1 MEGGKQ
7 KMNPQEL
14 NQRAEMIINMANK
27 GMNPQAVMQQM
38 FGNTLNNNVQIQ
50 TAQTQLKNM
59 AQGRP
64 MNEFIIQALKQNGL
78 SEQNAIGLARLMGI
92 K

>member
-1 MEGGKQ
+1 
-7 KMNPQEL
+7 MNPQEL
-14 NQRAEMIINMANK
+14 NQRAEMIINMANN
-27 GMNPQAVMQQM
+27 GMQPQAVMSQLFGKNMNYQNQM
-38 FGNTLNNNVQIQ
+38 Q
-50 TAQTQLKNM
+50 TAQTQLRNM

-78 SEQNAIGLARLMGI
+78 SEQNAQGLSRLLGI

>member
-1 MEGGKQ
+1 
-7 KMNPQEL
+7 MNPQEL
-14 NQRAEMIINMANK
+14 NQRAEMILNMANR
-27 GMNPQAVMQQM
+27 GMNPQTVMQQM
-38 FGNTLNNNVQIQ
+38 FGGFNNQMQ
-50 TAQTQLKNM
+50 TAQMQLKNM

-78 SEQNAIGLARLMGI
+78 TEQNAIGLSRLMGI

>member
-1 MEGGKQ
+1 
-7 KMNPQEL
+7 MNPQEL

-27 GMNPQAVMQQM
+27 GMNPQAVMQQLFSRNM
-38 FGNTLNNNVQIQ
+38 NYPNQLQM
-50 TAQTQLKNM
+50 AQTQLTNM

-64 MNEFIIQALKQNGL
+64 MNEFLIQALKQSGL
-78 SEQNAIGLARLMGI
+78 TEQNAQGLARLLGI

>member
-1 MEGGKQ
+1 
-7 KMNPQEL
+7 MNNQINAQEL
-14 NQRAEMIINMANK
+14 NRRAEMIINMANN
-27 GMNPQAVMQQM
+27 GMQPQAVMQQI
-38 FGNTLNNNVQIQ
+38 FGANLQQSEIA

-64 MNEFIIQALKQNGL
+64 MPEFIIQALKQNGL
-78 SEQNAIGLARLMGI
+78 TEQNAIGLSRLMGI

>member
-1 MEGGKQ
+1 
-7 KMNPQEL
+7 MNPQEL
-14 NQRAEMIINMANK
+14 NQRAEMIIGMANN
-27 GMNPQAVMQQM
+27 GMQPQAVMQQLM
-38 FGNTLNNNVQIQ
+38 GRNSNYQTQFQ

-64 MNEFIIQALKQNGL
+64 MNEFIIQILKQNGL
-78 SEQNAIGLARLMGI
+78 TEQNAIGLSRLMGI

>member
-1 MEGGKQ
+1 
-7 KMNPQEL
+7 MNPQEL
-14 NQRAEMIINMANK
+14 NQRAEMIINMANQ
-27 GMNPQAVMQQM
+27 GMQPQAVMQQLL
-38 FGNTLNNNVQIQ
+38 GRNANYQNQIQ

-78 SEQNAIGLARLMGI
+78 TEQNAIGLARLMGI

>member
-1 MEGGKQ
+1 
-7 KMNPQEL
+7 MNNQINAQEL
-14 NQRAEMIINMANK
+14 NQRIEMILNIANN
-27 GMNPQAVMQQM
+27 GMQPQAVMQHI
-38 FGNTLNNNVQIQ
+38 FGNNLQQSQIA

-64 MNEFIIQALKQNGL
+64 MPEFIIQALKQNGL
-78 SEQNAIGLARLMGI
+78 TEQNAIGLSRLMGI

>member
-1 MEGGKQ
+1 
-7 KMNPQEL
+7 MNAQEL

-27 GMNPQAVMQQM
+27 GMNPQSVMQQM
-38 FGNTLNNNVQIQ
+38 FGGGLGNLE

-78 SEQNAIGLARLMGI
+78 SEQNAIGLSRLMGI

>member
-1 MEGGKQ
+1 
-7 KMNPQEL
+7 MNSQEL
-14 NQRAEMIINMANK
+14 NQRAEMIINMANR
-27 GMNPQAVMQQM
+27 GMQPQAVMQQLLGRNANYKNQM
-38 FGNTLNNNVQIQ
+38 Q
-50 TAQTQLKNM
+50 TVQTQLTNM

-78 SEQNAIGLARLMGI
+78 TEQNAIGLSRLMGI

>member
-1 MEGGKQ
+1 
-7 KMNPQEL
+7 MNPQEL
-14 NQRAEMIINMANK
+14 NQRAEMIINMANN
-27 GMNPQAVMQQM
+27 GMQPQSVMSQLFGKNMNYQNQM
-38 FGNTLNNNVQIQ
+38 Q
-50 TAQTQLKNM
+50 TAQTQLRNM

-78 SEQNAIGLARLMGI
+78 SEQNAQGLSRLLGI

>member
-1 MEGGKQ
+1 MT
-7 KMNPQEL
+7 PQEL
-14 NQRAEMIINMANK
+14 NQRAEMILSMANS
-27 GMNPQAVMQQM
+27 GMNPQAVLQQLM
-38 FGNTLNNNVQIQ
+38 GKNVNYQGQLQ

-64 MNEFIIQALKQNGL
+64 MNEFIIQALRQNGL
-78 SEQNAIGLARLMGI
+78 TEQNAIGLSRLLGI

>member
-1 MEGGKQ
+1 
-7 KMNPQEL
+7 MNAQEL
-14 NQRAEMIINMANK
+14 NQRAEMIIGMANN
-27 GMNPQAVMQQM
+27 GMQPQAVMQQLM
-38 FGNTLNNNVQIQ
+38 GRNSNYQNQFQ

-64 MNEFIIQALKQNGL
+64 MNEFIIQILKQNGL
-78 SEQNAIGLARLMGI
+78 TEQNAIGLSRLMGI

>member
-1 MEGGKQ
+1 
-7 KMNPQEL
+7 MNPQEL
-14 NQRAEMIINMANK
+14 NQRAEMIINMANN
-27 GMNPQAVMQQM
+27 GMQPQAVMQQM
-38 FGNTLNNNVQIQ
+38 FGGNFNNQLQ

-64 MNEFIIQALKQNGL
+64 MNEFIIQALRQNGL
-78 SEQNAIGLARLMGI
+78 TEQNAQGLSRLMGI

>member
-1 MEGGKQ
+1 
-7 KMNPQEL
+7 MNPHEL
-14 NQRAEMIINMANK
+14 NQRAEMIISMANR

-38 FGNTLNNNVQIQ
+38 FGNIMGNQNQLQ

-78 SEQNAIGLARLMGI
+78 SEQNAVGLARLMGI